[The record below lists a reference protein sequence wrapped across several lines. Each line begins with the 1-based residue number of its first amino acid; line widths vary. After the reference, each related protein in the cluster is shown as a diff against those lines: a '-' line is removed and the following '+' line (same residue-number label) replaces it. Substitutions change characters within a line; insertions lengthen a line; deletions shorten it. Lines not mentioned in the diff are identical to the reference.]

1 MKVNK
6 NITPYIVNDEASI
19 IDALKKI
26 SANKQGVVFV
36 LSYKGVLEG
45 VLTDGD
51 FRRWIVKQD
60 NPDLLDTVASIA
72 NHSFLAFQEADL
84 TNLEKIQSVF
94 QAHKIKHIP
103 VVDQQNRL
111 FAVIEDRATSL
122 KIADRVID
130 AESPAFV
137 IAEIGNNHNG
147 SVSLAK
153 QLVDEAVAAGADCA
167 KFQMRHLQTLYKNK
181 GNSND
186 DREDLGSQY
195 TLDLLNKFQL
205 TEQEMFEV
213 FDYCKEKGII
223 PLCTP
228 WDMESFHALDQYG
241 MDGYKIAS
249 ADLTNHPLL
258 HAIARSGKPVICSTG
273 MSREDEIIE
282 ATNLLRSEGANYILL
297 HCNSTYPTPFKDVN
311 LLYMQRLKTFSN
323 GLVGYSGHE
332 RGNAV
337 AVAAVA
343 LGAKVI
349 EKHLTLD
356 RNMEGNDHKVSLL
369 PNEFKEMV
377 TAIREVELARGAS
390 GNRKM
395 SQGEIINRETLA
407 KSIIANQS
415 IEKGM
420 PFTRDM
426 FTFKSPGQGI
436 QPDRINEVIGKT
448 AKRDFKP
455 GDFIY
460 ESDIKAAGISPR
472 HYTIPFE
479 WGVPVRF
486 HDFKAILSKT
496 NPKLLE
502 FHLSYKDLDETIED
516 YFDQVYD
523 LDLVVHAPELFAGD
537 HLLDLCAEDEA
548 YRQHSIHELQR
559 VIDMTRALKPYFKKS
574 VRPCII
580 TNMGGFTKD
589 APLPVAKKADYY
601 RLITDSLN
609 HVDSEGVEIIAQTM
623 PPFPWHFGG
632 QRYQNLFMDPNDT
645 FAYCQQQHLRL
656 CLDTSHSSLAC
667 NQFGWSFAQFVEK
680 LSPFVAHL
688 HVVDASGVDG
698 EGLQIGA
705 GSVDFGT
712 FFKQYQALMPEAT
725 FIPEIWQGHKNNGE
739 GSWIALD
746 RIERILVESLIGK

>member
-6 NITPYIVNDEASI
+6 NFTPYIISNEASI
-19 IDALKKI
+19 LDALRKI
-26 SANKQGVVFV
+26 SANKQGVVFI
-36 LSYKGVLEG
+36 LSYKGELEG

-60 NPDLLDTVASIA
+60 NPNLLIPVASIA
-72 NHSFLAFQEADL
+72 NQSFLAFHEVDL

-94 QAHKIKHIP
+94 SEHKIKHIP

-111 FAVIEDRATSL
+111 FAVIEDRATSI
-122 KIADRVID
+122 KIHDRVLD
-130 AESPAFV
+130 AESPVFV

-153 QLVDEAVAAGADCA
+153 KLVDAAIAAGADCA
-167 KFQMRHLQTLYKNK
+167 KFQMRHLRTLYKNK

-186 DREDLGSQY
+186 GREDLGSQY

-228 WDMESFHALDQYG
+228 WDMESFQALNQYG
-241 MDGYKIAS
+241 MEAYKIAS

-258 HAIARSGKPVICSTG
+258 RAIAHSGKPVICSTG

-282 ATNLLRSEGANYILL
+282 ATNLLRNEGANYILL
-297 HCNSTYPTPFKDVN
+297 HCNSTYPAPFKDVN
-311 LLYMQRLKTFSN
+311 LLYMRRLKKFSN

-332 RGNAV
+332 RGTAI
-337 AVAAVA
+337 AIAAVA
-343 LGAKVI
+343 LGAKII

-369 PNEFKEMV
+369 PDEFKEMV
-377 TAIREVELARGAS
+377 KSIREVELARGTS
-390 GNRKM
+390 GNRRM

-407 KSIIANQS
+407 KSIVANRA
-415 IEKGM
+415 ITKGET
-420 PFTRDM
+420 FVREM
-426 FTFKSPGQGI
+426 FIFKSPGQGI
-436 QPDRINEVIGKT
+436 QPDRIHEVIGKK
-448 AKRDFKP
+448 AKRDFKQ

-460 ESDIKAAGISPR
+460 ESDIKSVGISPR
-472 HYTIPFE
+472 RYDIPFT

-486 HDFKAILSKT
+486 HDFKTILAKT

-502 FHLSYKDLDETIED
+502 FHLSYKDLDEGIEN
-516 YFDQVYD
+516 YFDESYD

-589 APLPVAKKADYY
+589 VPLPVEKKEDYY

-609 HVDSEGVEIIAQTM
+609 QLDREGVEIIAQTM

-632 QRYQNLFMDPNDT
+632 QRYQNLFMDPIDT
-645 FAYCQQQHLRL
+645 FDYCQKHDLRI

-667 NQFGWSFAQFVEK
+667 NQFGWSFSQFVDR
-680 LSPFVAHL
+680 LSPFVAHM

-712 FFKQYQALMPEAT
+712 FFKQYQFLMPTAT

-746 RIERILVESLIGK
+746 RIEKIINGAII